1 MLARKIAVV
10 AVVCALLCGCYAD
23 GNGIQMSGLNERA
36 DGRFAYEAFLPTKE
50 YDEWQFGYVI
60 DTETGVAYLVY
71 TTDEGRKGSVGG
83 ITPLLNR
90 DGTPVIDDRYGTERR

>member
-36 DGRFAYEAFLPTKE
+36 DGRFAYETFPITKD
-50 YDEWQFGYVI
+50 YDDWQFGYVVDI
-60 DTETGVAYLVY
+60 ETGVTYMVF
-71 TTDEGRKGSVGG
+71 TSNRGKNSIGG

-90 DGTPVIDDRYGTERR
+90 DGTPVIDDRYGTEKR

>member
-36 DGRFAYEAFLPTKE
+36 DGRFAYETFPITKD
-50 YDEWQFGYVI
+50 YDDWQFGYVV
-60 DTETGVAYLVY
+60 DTETGVTYMVF
-71 TTDEGRKGSVGG
+71 TSNRGKNSIGG

-90 DGTPVIDDRYGTERR
+90 DGTPVIDDRYGTEKR